1 MRSLYH
7 VMHSK
12 QLRYT
17 TYMAK
22 KYWSAEVN
30 ATSNALD
37 TEEGVFTFDDPK
49 RIAKSLRESAEN
61 STRRKA
67 PSFMSAMSMLNFYI
81 NRAGRNLPASRLKI
95 LNQAKVELRKLY
107 HKG

>member
-1 MRSLYH
+1 MG
-7 VMHSK
+7 
-12 QLRYT
+12 
-17 TYMAK
+17 AK
-22 KYWSAEVN
+22 TYWSAQVN

-49 RIAKSLRESAEN
+49 RIAKSLSESAEN
-61 STRRKA
+61 STRRKG
-67 PSFMSAMSMLNFYI
+67 PPFMSAMSMLNFYV

-107 HKG
+107 HRD